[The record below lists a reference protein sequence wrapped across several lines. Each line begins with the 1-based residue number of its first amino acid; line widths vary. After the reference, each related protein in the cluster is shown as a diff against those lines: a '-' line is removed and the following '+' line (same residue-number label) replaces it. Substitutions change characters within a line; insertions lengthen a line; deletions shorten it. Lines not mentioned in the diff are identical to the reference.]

1 MGTRTYAGITH
12 NAKVMEDEGQPAT
25 LFLPSLEFGRQHDG
39 ISGDDP
45 SYIKK
50 CAFGIRALLLLLLF
64 FILAFHTKVLIIA
77 SSWRSYDRR
86 PQSKIPFFCFHIPY
100 PTHPPVQ
107 RVQTTRPCNK
117 SQQQVHSASK
127 PKTEKKPRAAMGGP
141 QPVFTASRKPQ
152 VVAAGGR
159 RGERSQ
165 AKEIKNRSAAGSQGA
180 ASGSPAMKLK
190 LKN

>member
-1 MGTRTYAGITH
+1 MKASQLLYFCLLWSLDDNMMGSVG
-12 NAKVMEDEGQPAT
+12 P
-25 LFLPSLEFGRQHDG
+25 
-39 ISGDDP
+39 SGDDP

-117 SQQQVHSASK
+117 SQKQVHSASK
-127 PKTEKKPRAAMGGP
+127 PKTEKKPRAGRHGRAA
-141 QPVFTASRKPQ
+141 ASLYRKPQ
-152 VVAAGGR
+152 AASSSGR
-159 RGERSQ
+159 RQ
-165 AKEIKNRSAAGSQGA
+165 AG
-180 ASGSPAMKLK
+180 
-190 LKN
+190 

>member
-1 MGTRTYAGITH
+1 
-12 NAKVMEDEGQPAT
+12 MEDEGQPAT

-50 CAFGIRALLLLLLF
+50 CDCRALSGFGPSFCFCCFSYWPFILRYLLLLLRGVAMTDGRNLKSHF
-64 FILAFHTKVLIIA
+64 FVFISRIPLIPPCSACRQPALATNPSNKCTL
-77 SSWRSYDRR
+77 
-86 PQSKIPFFCFHIPY
+86 PQN
-100 PTHPPVQ
+100 
-107 RVQTTRPCNK
+107 R
-117 SQQQVHSASK
+117 K
-127 PKTEKKPRAAMGGP
+127 PKRAAMGGP